1 MTVPDFN
8 VGSDGS
14 AASKGR
20 AVWATGAQMHI
31 DFMARALEIS
41 RLGRYWTSPNPHVGC
56 VLVREGAVIA
66 EGFTQPAGG
75 NHAEVEALVRAGGLA
90 RGATAYVTL
99 EPCAHTGQT
108 GPCVEALIGAGVAEV
123 IIGVE
128 DPNPLVNGAGI
139 RALRNAGISVI
150 TGIHATEITA
160 ELQGFLLRMSRGW
173 GRVRLKLASSLDGRT
188 AMASGE
194 SQWITSPEARAD
206 VQRLR
211 AESSAILTGIGTVLA
226 DDCSLTVRAEELGLA
241 GETLTRAT
249 TRAPT
254 RVVLD
259 TNARLPNAAR
269 CLDERAPLWVMTAEG
284 NSVPAPARVVPIART
299 AEGLLDLHAVMRRLG
314 KEGMN
319 EVLVEC
325 GPTLAGALLRASLID
340 ELVIYQAPLLL
351 GKSARP
357 LVDLAFDTLLEG
369 VRLAYRD
376 IRQIGPDLRMMASLE
391 VKD

>member
-1 MTVPDFN
+1 
-8 VGSDGS
+8 
-14 AASKGR
+14 
-20 AVWATGAQMHI
+20 MHT

-41 RLGRYWTSPNPHVGC
+41 RLGRYWAAPNPHVGC
-56 VLVREGAVIA
+56 VLVREGAAIA

-75 NHAEVEALVRAGGLA
+75 NHAEVEALARAGELA

-99 EPCAHTGQT
+99 EPCAHTGRT
-108 GPCVEALIGAGVAEV
+108 GPCVEALIAAGVAEV
-123 IIGVE
+123 IIGLE

-139 RALRNAGISVI
+139 RALRDAGISVV
-150 TGIHATEITA
+150 TGIHGAEITA
-160 ELQGFLLRMSRGW
+160 ELQGFMLRMSRGW

-211 AESSAILTGIGTVLA
+211 AESSAVLTGIGTVLA
-226 DDCSLTVRAEELGLA
+226 DDCSLTVRAEELGLT
-241 GETLTRAT
+241 GDTLARAT

-259 TNARLPNAAR
+259 SNARLPSAAR
-269 CLDERAPLWVMTAEG
+269 CLGESAPLWVMTAEG
-284 NSVPAPARVVPIART
+284 NNVPAPARVIPIART
-299 AEGLLDLHAVMRRLG
+299 ADGLLDLQAVMARLG

-319 EVLVEC
+319 EILVEC

-391 VKD
+391 MKD

>member
-1 MTVPDFN
+1 MSDIN

-20 AVWATGAQMHI
+20 AVSATDAQMHT

-41 RLGRYWTSPNPHVGC
+41 RLGRYWAAPNPHVGC

-75 NHAEVEALVRAGGLA
+75 NHAEVEALARAGELA

-99 EPCAHTGQT
+99 EPCAHTGRT
-108 GPCVEALIGAGVAEV
+108 GPCVEALIAAGVAEV
-123 IIGVE
+123 IIGLE

-139 RALRNAGISVI
+139 RALRDAGISVV
-150 TGIHATEITA
+150 TGIHGAEITA
-160 ELQGFLLRMSRGW
+160 ELQGFMLRMSRGW

-211 AESSAILTGIGTVLA
+211 AESSAVLTGIGTVLA
-226 DDCSLTVRAEELGLA
+226 DDCSLTVRAEELGLT
-241 GETLTRAT
+241 GDTLARAT

-259 TNARLPNAAR
+259 SNARLPSAAR
-269 CLDERAPLWVMTAEG
+269 CLGESAPLWVMTAEG
-284 NSVPAPARVVPIART
+284 NNVPAPARVIPIART
-299 AEGLLDLHAVMRRLG
+299 ADGLLDLQAVMARLG

-319 EVLVEC
+319 EILVEC

-391 VKD
+391 MKD

>member
-1 MTVPDFN
+1 VSDIN

-20 AVWATGAQMHI
+20 AVSATDAQMHT

-41 RLGRYWTSPNPHVGC
+41 RLGRYWAAPNPHVGC

-75 NHAEVEALVRAGGLA
+75 NHAEVEALARAGELA
-90 RGATAYVTL
+90 WGATAYVTL
-99 EPCAHTGQT
+99 EPCAHTGRT
-108 GPCVEALIGAGVAEV
+108 GPCVEALIAAGVAEV
-123 IIGVE
+123 IIGLE

-139 RALRNAGISVI
+139 RALRDAGISVV
-150 TGIHATEITA
+150 TGIHGAEITA
-160 ELQGFLLRMSRGW
+160 ELQGFMLRMSRGW

-211 AESSAILTGIGTVLA
+211 AESSAVLTGIGTVLA
-226 DDCSLTVRAEELGLA
+226 DDCSLTVRAEELGLT
-241 GETLTRAT
+241 GDTLARAT

-259 TNARLPNAAR
+259 SNARLPSAAR
-269 CLDERAPLWVMTAEG
+269 CLGESAPLWVMTAEG
-284 NSVPAPARVVPIART
+284 NNVPAPARVIPIART
-299 AEGLLDLHAVMRRLG
+299 ADGLLDLQAVMARLG

-319 EVLVEC
+319 EILVEC

-391 VKD
+391 MKD

>member
-1 MTVPDFN
+1 MSDIN

-20 AVWATGAQMHI
+20 AVSATDAQMHT

-41 RLGRYWTSPNPHVGC
+41 RLGRYWAAPNPHVGC

-75 NHAEVEALVRAGGLA
+75 NHAEVEALARAGELA

-99 EPCAHTGQT
+99 EPCAHTGRT
-108 GPCVEALIGAGVAEV
+108 GPCVEALIAAGVAEV
-123 IIGVE
+123 IIGLE

-139 RALRNAGISVI
+139 RALRDAGISVV
-150 TGIHATEITA
+150 TGIHGAEITA

-194 SQWITSPEARAD
+194 SQWITSPDARAD

-211 AESSAILTGIGTVLA
+211 AESSAVLTGIGTVLA
-226 DDCSLTVRAEELGLA
+226 DDCSLTVRAEELGLT
-241 GETLTRAT
+241 GDTLARAT

-259 TNARLPNAAR
+259 SNARLPSAAR
-269 CLDERAPLWVMTAEG
+269 CLGERAPLWVMTAEG
-284 NSVPAPARVVPIART
+284 NNVPAPARVIPIART
-299 AEGLLDLHAVMRRLG
+299 ADGLLDLQAVMARLG

-319 EVLVEC
+319 EILVEC

-391 VKD
+391 MKD

>member
-1 MTVPDFN
+1 MSDIN

-20 AVWATGAQMHI
+20 AVSATDAQMHT

-41 RLGRYWTSPNPHVGC
+41 RLGRYWAAPNPHVGC

-75 NHAEVEALVRAGGLA
+75 NHAEVEALARAGELA
-90 RGATAYVTL
+90 WGATAYVTL
-99 EPCAHTGQT
+99 EPCAHTGRT
-108 GPCVEALIGAGVAEV
+108 GPCVEALIAAGVAEV
-123 IIGVE
+123 IIGLE

-139 RALRNAGISVI
+139 RALRDAGISVV
-150 TGIHATEITA
+150 TGIHGAEITA
-160 ELQGFLLRMSRGW
+160 ELQGFMLRMSRGW

-211 AESSAILTGIGTVLA
+211 AESSAVLTGIGTVLA
-226 DDCSLTVRAEELGLA
+226 DDCSLTVRAEELGLT
-241 GETLTRAT
+241 GDTLARAT

-259 TNARLPNAAR
+259 SNARLPSAAR
-269 CLDERAPLWVMTAEG
+269 CLGESAPLWVMTAEG
-284 NSVPAPARVVPIART
+284 NNVPAPARVIPIACT
-299 AEGLLDLHAVMRRLG
+299 ADGLLDLQAVMARLG

-319 EVLVEC
+319 EILVEC

-391 VKD
+391 MKD

>member
-1 MTVPDFN
+1 VSDIN
-8 VGSDGS
+8 VGSDRS

-20 AVWATGAQMHI
+20 AVSATDAQMHT

-41 RLGRYWTSPNPHVGC
+41 RLGRYWAAPNPHVGC

-75 NHAEVEALVRAGGLA
+75 NHAEVEALARAGELA

-99 EPCAHTGQT
+99 EPCAHTGRT
-108 GPCVEALIGAGVAEV
+108 GPCVEALIAAGVAEV
-123 IIGVE
+123 IIGLE

-139 RALRNAGISVI
+139 RALRDAGISVV
-150 TGIHATEITA
+150 TGIHGAEITA
-160 ELQGFLLRMSRGW
+160 ELQGFMLRMSRGW

-211 AESSAILTGIGTVLA
+211 AESSAVLTGIGTVLA
-226 DDCSLTVRAEELGLA
+226 DDCSLTVRAEELGLT
-241 GETLTRAT
+241 GDTLARAT

-259 TNARLPNAAR
+259 SNARLPSAAR
-269 CLDERAPLWVMTAEG
+269 CLGESAPLWVMTAEG
-284 NSVPAPARVVPIART
+284 NNVPAPARVIPIART
-299 AEGLLDLHAVMRRLG
+299 ADGLLDLQAVMARLG

-319 EVLVEC
+319 EILVEC

-391 VKD
+391 MKD

>member
-1 MTVPDFN
+1 MSDIN

-20 AVWATGAQMHI
+20 AVSATDAQMHT

-41 RLGRYWTSPNPHVGC
+41 RLGRYWAAPNPHVGC

-75 NHAEVEALVRAGGLA
+75 NHAEVEALARAGELA
-90 RGATAYVTL
+90 WGATAYVTL
-99 EPCAHTGQT
+99 EPCAHTGRT
-108 GPCVEALIGAGVAEV
+108 GPCVEALIAAGVAEV
-123 IIGVE
+123 IIGLE

-139 RALRNAGISVI
+139 RALRDAGISVV
-150 TGIHATEITA
+150 TGIHGAEITA
-160 ELQGFLLRMSRGW
+160 ELQGFMLRMSRGW

-211 AESSAILTGIGTVLA
+211 AESSAVLTGIGTVLA
-226 DDCSLTVRAEELGLA
+226 DDCSLTVRAEELGLT
-241 GETLTRAT
+241 GDTLARAT

-259 TNARLPNAAR
+259 SNARLPSAAR
-269 CLDERAPLWVMTAEG
+269 CLGESAPLWVMTAEG
-284 NSVPAPARVVPIART
+284 NNVPAPARVIPIART
-299 AEGLLDLHAVMRRLG
+299 ADGLLDLQAVMARLG

-319 EVLVEC
+319 EILVEC

-391 VKD
+391 MKD

>member
-1 MTVPDFN
+1 MSDIN

-20 AVWATGAQMHI
+20 TVSATDAQMHT

-41 RLGRYWTSPNPHVGC
+41 RLGRYWAAPNPHVGC
-56 VLVREGAVIA
+56 VLVREGAAIA

-75 NHAEVEALVRAGGLA
+75 NHAEVEALARAGELA

-99 EPCAHTGQT
+99 EPCAHTGRT
-108 GPCVEALIGAGVAEV
+108 GPCVEALIAAGVAEV
-123 IIGVE
+123 IIGLE

-139 RALRNAGISVI
+139 RALRDAGISVV
-150 TGIHATEITA
+150 TGIHGAEISA
-160 ELQGFLLRMSRGW
+160 ELQGFMLRMSRGW

-211 AESSAILTGIGTVLA
+211 AESSAVLTGIGTVLA
-226 DDCSLTVRAEELGLA
+226 DDCSLTVRAEELGLTGDA
-241 GETLTRAT
+241 LARAT

-259 TNARLPNAAR
+259 SNARLPGAAR
-269 CLDERAPLWVMTAEG
+269 CLGESAPLWVMTAEG
-284 NSVPAPARVVPIART
+284 NSVPAPARVIPIART
-299 AEGLLDLHAVMRRLG
+299 ADGLLDLQAVMARLG

-319 EVLVEC
+319 EILVEC

-391 VKD
+391 MKD

>member
-1 MTVPDFN
+1 VSDIN

-20 AVWATGAQMHI
+20 AVSATDAQMHT

-41 RLGRYWTSPNPHVGC
+41 RLGRYWAAPNPHVGC

-75 NHAEVEALVRAGGLA
+75 NHAEVEALARAGELA

-99 EPCAHTGQT
+99 EPCAHTGRT
-108 GPCVEALIGAGVAEV
+108 GPCVEALIAAGVAEV
-123 IIGVE
+123 IIGLE

-139 RALRNAGISVI
+139 RALRDAGISVV
-150 TGIHATEITA
+150 TGIHGAEITA
-160 ELQGFLLRMSRGW
+160 ELQGFMLRMSRGW

-211 AESSAILTGIGTVLA
+211 AESSAVLTGIGTVLA
-226 DDCSLTVRAEELGLA
+226 DDCSLTVRAEELGLT
-241 GETLTRAT
+241 GDTLARAT

-259 TNARLPNAAR
+259 SNARLPSAAR
-269 CLDERAPLWVMTAEG
+269 CLGESAPLWVMTAEG
-284 NSVPAPARVVPIART
+284 NNVPAPARVIPIART
-299 AEGLLDLHAVMRRLG
+299 ADGLLDLQAVMARLG

-319 EVLVEC
+319 EILVEC

-391 VKD
+391 MKD

>member
-1 MTVPDFN
+1 VSDIN

-20 AVWATGAQMHI
+20 AVSATDAQMHT

-41 RLGRYWTSPNPHVGC
+41 RLGRYWAAPNPHVGC

-75 NHAEVEALVRAGGLA
+75 NHAEVEALARAGELA
-90 RGATAYVTL
+90 WGATAYVTL
-99 EPCAHTGQT
+99 EPCAHTGRT
-108 GPCVEALIGAGVAEV
+108 GPCVEALIAAGVAEV
-123 IIGVE
+123 IIGLE

-139 RALRNAGISVI
+139 RALRDAGISVV
-150 TGIHATEITA
+150 TGIHGAEITA
-160 ELQGFLLRMSRGW
+160 ELQGFMLRMSRGW

-211 AESSAILTGIGTVLA
+211 AESSAVLTGIGTVLA
-226 DDCSLTVRAEELGLA
+226 DDCSLTVRAEELGLT
-241 GETLTRAT
+241 GDTLARAT

-259 TNARLPNAAR
+259 SNARLPSAAR
-269 CLDERAPLWVMTAEG
+269 CLGESAPLWVMTAEG
-284 NSVPAPARVVPIART
+284 NNVPAPARVIPIART
-299 AEGLLDLHAVMRRLG
+299 ADGLLDLQAVMARLG

-319 EVLVEC
+319 EILVEC

-357 LVDLAFDTLLEG
+357 LVDLAFDTILEG

-391 VKD
+391 MKD

>member
-1 MTVPDFN
+1 
-8 VGSDGS
+8 
-14 AASKGR
+14 
-20 AVWATGAQMHI
+20 MHT

-41 RLGRYWTSPNPHVGC
+41 RLGRYWAAPNPHVGC

-75 NHAEVEALVRAGGLA
+75 NHAEVEALARAGELA
-90 RGATAYVTL
+90 RGATTYVTL
-99 EPCAHTGQT
+99 EPCAHTGRT
-108 GPCVEALIGAGVAEV
+108 GPCVEALIAAGVAEV
-123 IIGVE
+123 IIGLE

-139 RALRNAGISVI
+139 RALRDAGISVV
-150 TGIHATEITA
+150 TGIHGTEIRA

-259 TNARLPNAAR
+259 TNARLPSAAR

-284 NSVPAPARVVPIART
+284 NSVPAPARVIPIART

-357 LVDLAFDTLLEG
+357 LVDLAFDTLVEG

>member
-1 MTVPDFN
+1 MSDIN

-20 AVWATGAQMHI
+20 AVSATDAQMHT

-41 RLGRYWTSPNPHVGC
+41 RLGRYWAAPNPHVGC

-75 NHAEVEALVRAGGLA
+75 NHAEVEALARAGELA

-99 EPCAHTGQT
+99 EPCAHTGRT
-108 GPCVEALIGAGVAEV
+108 GPCVEALIAAGVAEV
-123 IIGVE
+123 IIGLE

-139 RALRNAGISVI
+139 RALRDAGISVV
-150 TGIHATEITA
+150 TGIHGTEIRA

-211 AESSAILTGIGTVLA
+211 AESSAVLTGIGTVLA
-226 DDCSLTVRAEELGLA
+226 DDCSLTVRAEELGLT
-241 GETLTRAT
+241 GDTLARAT

-259 TNARLPNAAR
+259 SNARLPSAAR
-269 CLDERAPLWVMTAEG
+269 CLGESAPLWVMTAEG
-284 NSVPAPARVVPIART
+284 NNVPAPARVIPIART
-299 AEGLLDLHAVMRRLG
+299 ADGLLDLQAVMARLG

-319 EVLVEC
+319 EILVEC

-391 VKD
+391 MKD

>member
-1 MTVPDFN
+1 VSDIN

-20 AVWATGAQMHI
+20 AVSATDAQMHT

-41 RLGRYWTSPNPHVGC
+41 RLGRYWAAPNPHVGC

-75 NHAEVEALVRAGGLA
+75 NHAEVEALARAGELA

-99 EPCAHTGQT
+99 EPCAHTGRT
-108 GPCVEALIGAGVAEV
+108 GPCVEALIAAGVAEV
-123 IIGVE
+123 IIGLE

-139 RALRNAGISVI
+139 RALRDAGISVV
-150 TGIHATEITA
+150 TGIHGTEIRA

-211 AESSAILTGIGTVLA
+211 AESSAVLTGIGTVLA
-226 DDCSLTVRAEELGLA
+226 DDCSLTVRAEELGLT
-241 GETLTRAT
+241 GDTLARAT

-259 TNARLPNAAR
+259 SNARLPSAAR
-269 CLDERAPLWVMTAEG
+269 CLGESAPLWVMTAEG
-284 NSVPAPARVVPIART
+284 NNVPAPARVIPIART
-299 AEGLLDLHAVMRRLG
+299 ADGLLDLQAVMARLG

-319 EVLVEC
+319 EILVEC

-391 VKD
+391 MKD